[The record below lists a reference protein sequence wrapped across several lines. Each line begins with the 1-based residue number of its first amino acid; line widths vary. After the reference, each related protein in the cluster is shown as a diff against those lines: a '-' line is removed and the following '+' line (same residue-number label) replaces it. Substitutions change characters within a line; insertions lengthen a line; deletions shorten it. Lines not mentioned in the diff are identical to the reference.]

1 MASLSDLHRK
11 AREFFRF
18 LLAQHRTPGRV
29 AWALWFG
36 LVIGCTPLF
45 GVQVFLCIAVAYLLR
60 LNFVVVYAA
69 ANISIPPL
77 SPFIGLAA
85 VRIGEYVRLGRWVAL
100 SRGDFLSL
108 SPFAL
113 AKRFFV
119 AWLIGGTLLGAGLG
133 AVVGGLTYVL
143 LKRRQARRAAVPLSP
158 AEQEA
163 AVIDAVLS
171 RAAGR
176 YDAALPRF
184 RYYARAKYRL
194 DPVYRELLSRIPPGV
209 HTVDLGCGQ
218 GLLGVALGELGEGR
232 SYLGLDWDGVKL
244 AAARVAVRELPA
256 CQLSETD
263 ARVAVLP
270 PCDVVVL
277 CDVLHY
283 YQADAQRMLL
293 QRASAALRPGGQIL
307 LRETDG
313 GAENGAGRTR
323 FYERALVR
331 LGWNRAPQVHYRP
344 LTELAQEL
352 TALGLQVSQ
361 HAAFGALHPGNY
373 LLQARKPQVADVA
386 PAGPSEEPARAP

>member
-1 MASLSDLHRK
+1 MLSLRELRK
-11 AREFFRF
+11 KAHEFFRF
-18 LLAQHRTPGRV
+18 LLSQHRTPGRV

-77 SPFIGLAA
+77 SPFIGLFA

-133 AVVGGLTYVL
+133 FVVGGLTYVL
-143 LKRRQARRAAVPLSP
+143 LRYRQARQASVPPTPAEVEAAAIDAALLRAAH
-158 AEQEA
+158 
-163 AVIDAVLS
+163 
-171 RAAGR
+171 R
-176 YDAALPRF
+176 YQPALPRF

-194 DPVYRELLSRIPPGV
+194 DPCYRELLARIPAGS

-218 GLLGVALGELGEGR
+218 ALLGVALAELGGGR
-232 SYLGLDWDGVKL
+232 TCLGLDWDAVKL
-244 AAARVAVRELPA
+244 AAAQVAVRELPA
-256 CQLSETD
+256 CVVREADVRT
-263 ARVAVLP
+263 AELP
-270 PCDVVVL
+270 PCDVVAL

-283 YQADAQRMLL
+283 YDPQTQSQIL
-293 QRASAALRPGGQIL
+293 QRAAAVLRPGGQLL

-313 GAENGAGRTR
+313 SSESGAGRTR
-323 FYERALVR
+323 LFERWMVR
-331 LGWNRAPQVHYRP
+331 LGWNRAPQVYYRV
-344 LTELAQEL
+344 LGELHAEL
-352 TALGLQVSQ
+352 SGLGLQVSQ
-361 HAAFGALHPGNY
+361 QPLSGATHPGNF
-373 LLQARKPQVADVA
+373 LLLARKPELPASPDATVA
-386 PAGPSEEPARAP
+386 PAPIAP